1 MCSICRCRPC
11 FLPRLK
17 EWVARGGTLISEGC
31 PGYFGENGRVGTVQ
45 PNHGL
50 DELFGAREAHVE
62 FTPDLLNG
70 LAVETGDY
78 VLPGGGFLQTYE
90 PTTGTAAGCF
100 AGEAAGRYAEGQVA
114 VVDHQYGNGWTRL
127 LGTFVGYGQYHQPGR
142 SFQALAEWAG
152 LEPHTAVTT
161 DTEGADRT
169 VVARLHTSRRSTLL
183 WVLNHSHEPASVTVD
198 LAEQYGPF
206 GTVRSRWGDGT
217 ASVLD
222 RRVTVWVDGRDGA
235 ILELR

>member
-1 MCSICRCRPC
+1 
-11 FLPRLK
+11 
-17 EWVARGGTLISEGC
+17 
-31 PGYFGENGRVGTVQ
+31 
-45 PNHGL
+45 
-50 DELFGAREAHVE
+50 
-62 FTPDLLNG
+62 
-70 LAVETGDY
+70 
-78 VLPGGGFLQTYE
+78 
-90 PTTGTAAGCF
+90 
-100 AGEAAGRYAEGQVA
+100 

-142 SFQALAEWAG
+142 SFQALAAWAG
-152 LEPHTAVTT
+152 IEPHTAVTT